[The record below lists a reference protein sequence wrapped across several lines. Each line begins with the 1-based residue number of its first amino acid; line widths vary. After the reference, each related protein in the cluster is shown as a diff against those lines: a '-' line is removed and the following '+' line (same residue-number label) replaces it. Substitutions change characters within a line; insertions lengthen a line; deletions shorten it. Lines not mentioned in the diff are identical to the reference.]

1 VTYGENNTSVTISAL
16 AMDRGLKSTNPST
29 VINITATPVEMPGIA
44 KTTTY
49 TITLVDPCVSTTLL
63 SGPTLSPMTTTA
75 LRIAPETQQIDL
87 TQIKDSAS
95 INYGKDG
102 SGIDFCS

>member
-49 TITLVDPCVSTTLL
+49 TITLVDPCDSTTL

-75 LRIAPETQQIDL
+75 LRIAPETQQILL

-95 INYGKDG
+95 LTYGNK
-102 SGIDFCS
+102 SGIDFCN

>member
-1 VTYGENNTSVTISAL
+1 
-16 AMDRGLKSTNPST
+16 MDRALKSTNLST
-29 VINITATPVEMPGIA
+29 VVSITATPVEVPGIA

-49 TITLVDPCVSTTLL
+49 TITLVDPCDSTTL

-75 LRIAPETQQIDL
+75 LRITPETQQIQL

-95 INYGKDG
+95 ITYGNG